1 MRRLYPFCA
10 LALLSACSPNSAQPD
25 ANSSAALKP
34 VQMNEAR
41 FRDDIKNLSSDEFEG
56 RAPTTQGEKL
66 TLDYLSKA
74 FAEMGLKGGYQ
85 GSFLQPVPMVSYTAD
100 EAQQVTLNSCSK

>member
-56 RAPTTQGEKL
+56 RAPTTQVKNSPWIIYPRPLQRWDLKVL
-66 TLDYLSKA
+66 TKVA
-74 FAEMGLKGGYQ
+74 FYNQCLW
-85 GSFLQPVPMVSYTAD
+85 
-100 EAQQVTLNSCSK
+100 